1 MRPLRKITL
10 LDGAVTMRGLQ
21 SRDWPKS
28 RRSFFFF
35 EYQEYNSIK
44 FNMLLLSSQ
53 RKISSNMLRSESI
66 SRILRTADSDRVFY
80 WTMPFKQRSVASH
93 VTAEE
98 IGSDSAVIHDQHR
111 VTVLVSHISCCVMVG
126 YWGIGRKS
134 ELQRMD
140 GSSAH
145 GSYQNFH
152 VRMRSETTYKPRSF
166 RPSTI
171 TLYTEHTEYIQYH
184 KALPLLVKTRKAF
197 FANP

>member
-1 MRPLRKITL
+1 MGIHEDTYFGVSANSNRARAENSSILPRQTWQRDHAQKVFMVCFKLLNPAEKMCSLRKITL

-21 SRDWPKS
+21 SRAIGPS
-28 RRSFFFF
+28 PEGPFF

-53 RKISSNMLRSESI
+53 RKISSNMLRNESI

-80 WTMPFKQRSVASH
+80 RTMPFKQRSVASH

-126 YWGIGRKS
+126 
-134 ELQRMD
+134 
-140 GSSAH
+140 
-145 GSYQNFH
+145 
-152 VRMRSETTYKPRSF
+152 
-166 RPSTI
+166 
-171 TLYTEHTEYIQYH
+171 
-184 KALPLLVKTRKAF
+184 
-197 FANP
+197 